1 MEGSQMLGV
10 IAVSLSAVTLLV
22 MVGEKLFGGGNKLA
36 AMFAKLDK
44 DTTMEIGKLRAEIT
58 QRVDVYEDNYRIGL
72 DAIQANIHAMQIGL
86 LEFRAKMAEEYMHKG
101 DYGAGVKE
109 IKADMRD
116 GFGRLEQRL
125 ERIERPNGRAITP
138 Q

>member
-1 MEGSQMLGV
+1 VENTFAI
-10 IAVSLSAVTLLV
+10 IALVFSGITMLV

-44 DTTMEIGKLRAEIT
+44 ETTAAIALIKSDLT
-58 QRVDVYEDNYRIGL
+58 LRVDNYEDNYRIGL
-72 DAIQANIHAMQIGL
+72 DAIRANIHAMQIGL

-101 DYGAGVKE
+101 DYSVGVKE
-109 IKADMRD
+109 IKSDMRE
-116 GFGRLEQRL
+116 GFDRIEKRL
-125 ERIERPNGRAITP
+125 ERIERPGT